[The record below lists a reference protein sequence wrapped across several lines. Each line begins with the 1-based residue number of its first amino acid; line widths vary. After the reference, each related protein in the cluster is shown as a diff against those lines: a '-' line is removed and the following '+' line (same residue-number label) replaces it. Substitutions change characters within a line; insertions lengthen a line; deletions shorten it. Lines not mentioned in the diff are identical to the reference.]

1 MRQHLLNQTSI
12 RWFRI
17 CCPRGT
23 TPSEIETTPS
33 EIEKTSSEIET
44 SISWKSGNC
53 MEIRLSRR
61 RSSPPTEGAV
71 LLSVCPDGAFV
82 LKCKEQSNG
91 GFFFQIRK
99 CKEDFVQALSG
110 IQTVTTKFLNKIDN
124 LFPHSLTFHL
134 TCKSQKEQ
142 LETIKSNC
150 TNLSRDVENKFQPY
164 LDHVGEKVRECRL
177 VYPKSIKRLK
187 KPPSFQP

>member
-1 MRQHLLNQTSI
+1 M
-12 RWFRI
+12 
-17 CCPRGT
+17 
-23 TPSEIETTPS
+23 
-33 EIEKTSSEIET
+33 
-44 SISWKSGNC
+44 
-53 MEIRLSRR
+53 
-61 RSSPPTEGAV
+61 A
-71 LLSVCPDGAFV
+71 A
-82 LKCKEQSNG
+82 
-91 GFFFQIRK
+91 FFFQIRK
-99 CKEDFVQALSG
+99 CKEDFIQSLSG

-177 VYPKSIKRLK
+177 VYPESIKRLK
-187 KPPSFQP
+187 KKNNIISALKTSSNVTISPGFGESEVFSVV